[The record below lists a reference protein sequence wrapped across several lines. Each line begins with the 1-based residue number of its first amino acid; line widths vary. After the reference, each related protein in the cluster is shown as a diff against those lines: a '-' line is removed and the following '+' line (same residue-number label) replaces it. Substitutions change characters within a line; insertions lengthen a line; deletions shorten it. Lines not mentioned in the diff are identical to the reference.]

1 MEATVT
7 CELSGIADLLG
18 RDGDASEH
26 YFAPGWLPLERINR
40 LEQIRKTIN
49 EAELSQ
55 LVSSIRQV
63 GLMSPPI
70 VALFTEPEA
79 QRYLA
84 ILNLL
89 WQTEYVLA
97 DLSSV
102 EYRGAIYFAVLVAG
116 HRRYAACGR
125 IAQGKGK
132 LPRCLRR
139 KDGTLLLSV
148 QLGHGMSAKSAL
160 QCQFMENTYVPPP
173 LPEQADAIRSLY
185 ELLNPEELPA
195 GNSKPQRYTLKEFA
209 ESIGY
214 TPERVRS
221 AIRFCIADQQVRES
235 VELGLFEYGHAVEL
249 GRLNQAGEQ
258 QWVEF
263 YLKLVVAERL
273 TVGQLRKK
281 VSTFLS
287 KRKAEGDGQLDL
299 GDLFAS
305 TQVDLTRRV
314 TTAIQVGNYRS
325 LLDSLNYLRRVQAL
339 RDGGYL
345 SKADSPYWDQT
356 TVGAVQK
363 IIAALRS
370 LMPELELVLEST
382 EVLNVERLLERGE
395 TVTQDLLQALAVTP
409 ESVTRNGKEAM
420 VVALNGHST
429 GGI

>member
-1 MEATVT
+1 METMTA
-7 CELSGIADLLG
+7 CEPKSIADLLG
-18 RDGDASEH
+18 RDGGVSEH
-26 YFAPGWLPLERINR
+26 YFAAGWLPFQSINR
-40 LEQIRKTIN
+40 LEQIRKTMQQ
-49 EAELSQ
+49 EELDQ

-102 EYRGAIYFAVLVAG
+102 EYRGASYFAVLVAG
-116 HRRYAACGR
+116 HRRYAACGQ

-139 KDGTLLLSV
+139 KDGALLLSV
-148 QLGHGMSAKSAL
+148 QMGHGMSAKSAL

-173 LPEQADAIRSLY
+173 LPEQAEAIRSLY

-195 GNSKPQRYTLKEFA
+195 GNSKSQRYTLKEFA

-214 TPERVRS
+214 TTERVRA
-221 AIRFCIADQQVRES
+221 AIRFCIADPQVRES

-249 GRLNQAGEQ
+249 GRLNQAGESER
-258 QWVEF
+258 VEY

-281 VSTFLS
+281 VSAFLS
-287 KRKAEGDGQLDL
+287 KRKAEKDGQLDL
-299 GDLFAS
+299 GALFAS
-305 TQVDLTRRV
+305 TPEDLNRRV
-314 TTAIQVGNYRS
+314 TTAIQIGAYKS
-325 LLDSLNYLRRVQAL
+325 LLDSTDYLRRVKAL
-339 RDGGYL
+339 IDGGYL
-345 SKADSPYWDQT
+345 SHADSPYWDRT
-356 TVGAVQK
+356 TVGAVQRV
-363 IIAALRS
+363 IDALRTI
-370 LMPELELVLEST
+370 LPNLELVLESA
-382 EVLNVERLLERGE
+382 EVLNVERLLEGGE
-395 TVTQDLLQALAVTP
+395 TVTKDLLQALATTSEV
-409 ESVTRNGKEAM
+409 SARNGKEAM
-420 VVALNGHST
+420 AVALNGHGT